1 MMKIIT
7 IPDPILKKKCE
18 PVNEINEDIKKL
30 LDDMLKTMYGAG
42 IGLAAPQIGVNKRLI
57 VLDVSPRPGL
67 KRYQEEKDKDKEEIK
82 PNPFQMINPEITW
95 VSKEK
100 STDEEGCL
108 SIPGIMANVT
118 RPNSCKVKYLDKNG
132 NKKELLADGLLSRC
146 LQHEIDHINGILFI
160 DRLSKIKKNIILRKF
175 KKLQKE
181 KS

>member
-1 MMKIIT
+1 MKIIT

>member
-1 MMKIIT
+1 MKIIT
-7 IPDPILKKKCE
+7 IPNPILKKKCK
-18 PVNEINEDIKKL
+18 PVNKINGEVKNI
-30 LDDMLKTMYGAG
+30 LDDMLKTMYSAG
-42 IGLAAPQIGVNKRLI
+42 IGLAAPQVGIDKRLI

-67 KRYQEEKDKDKEEIK
+67 KRYQEKKNEVKNKIK

-95 VSKEK
+95 LSKEK
-100 STDEEGCL
+100 DTDEEGCL

-118 RPNSCKVKYLDKNG
+118 RPSSCKVKYLDKNG
-132 NKKELLADGLLSRC
+132 NKKELHADGLLSRC
-146 LQHEIDHINGILFI
+146 LQHEIDHIDGILFI